1 MSIKKGSRDVTYI
14 AKGNRAVSAV
24 YRGITLVW
32 MAVRSCF
39 GSGVW
44 VDEKP
49 WIDSENWKNEK

>member
-1 MSIKKGSRDVTYI
+1 MIRKGLREVVAI
-14 AKGNRAVSAV
+14 AKGNWAVSAV
-24 YRGITLVW
+24 YKGITLVW